1 MVPSGSKNNT
11 AVACILNKRLQK
23 GRKWFRGTH
32 HSCHVQYLQSMV
44 WVDGRQAHDVT
55 LHPPVSSSYSLYFHP
70 YCLLLF
76 LLFFLHI
83 GFNFPASLLCP
94 SSPFSSPFWHPTPC
108 NMGCWCLQ
116 EPKLRSV
123 RAYNEMRDLRGA
135 PLFHVF
141 MQYNG
146 TFPAGWRAERIA
158 QLGDQRALASHG
170 AAEYSRH

>member
-1 MVPSGSKNNT
+1 M
-11 AVACILNKRLQK
+11 
-23 GRKWFRGTH
+23 
-32 HSCHVQYLQSMV
+32 
-44 WVDGRQAHDVT
+44 T
-55 LHPPVSSSYSLYFHP
+55 LYPPLSSSYSLHFHP

-76 LLFFLHI
+76 FLFFLYI
-83 GFNFPASLLCP
+83 GFHFPCLSSSKPICLLCP
-94 SSPFSSPFWHPTPC
+94 SSPFSPLRFWHPAPC